1 MSAQGQPPLVDS
13 IVDGKHTRANVALVC
28 SQLHELGAKGL
39 PVPQQLLE
47 ALPHV
52 VAKLM
57 KSDSPR
63 IQNAGAKLLLAMLRH
78 NLDVVQVADRMTRA
92 DAAPEATAQ
101 QLPVKFIR
109 GVDPEALT

>member
-1 MSAQGQPPLVDS
+1 MAGQQQPPLVDS

-28 SQLHELGAKGL
+28 NQLHELGAKGL
-39 PVPQQLLE
+39 PVPQQLLD

-78 NLDVVQVADRMTRA
+78 NLDVVSVADRMSRA
-92 DAAPEATAQ
+92 DEQPEGSAQ

-109 GVDPEALT
+109 GVEPEALL

>member
-1 MSAQGQPPLVDS
+1 MADPNPLVDQ
-13 IVDGKHTRANVALVC
+13 IVDGTHTRANVAIVC
-28 SQLHELGAKGL
+28 QRLHELGAKGV

-52 VAKLM
+52 VAKLL

-63 IQNAGAKLLLAMLRH
+63 IQNAGAKLALAMVRH
-78 NLDVVQVADRMTRA
+78 NLDLVQVADRIARA
-92 DAAPEATAQ
+92 DAQPEGAAQ

-109 GVDPEALT
+109 GVDPEALL

>member
-1 MSAQGQPPLVDS
+1 MAGQQQPPLVDS

-28 SQLHELGAKGL
+28 NQLHEL
-39 PVPQQLLE
+39 
-47 ALPHV
+47 
-52 VAKLM
+52 AKLM

-78 NLDVVQVADRMTRA
+78 NLDVVSVADRMSRA
-92 DAAPEATAQ
+92 DEQPEGSAQ

-109 GVDPEALT
+109 GVEPEALL

>member
-1 MSAQGQPPLVDS
+1 MAAQQQPPMVDS
-13 IVDGKHTRANVALVC
+13 IVDGKHTRANEALVC

-92 DAAPEATAQ
+92 DATPEGTAQ